1 MGGGEACKG
10 KELGKE
16 LGEGEVKDNPMSE
29 GYRKQLIVLR
39 YLLEEGATEM
49 DQEGEEQEGD

>member
-1 MGGGEACKG
+1 MCGGWIG
-10 KELGKE
+10 LY
-16 LGEGEVKDNPMSE
+16 GEVIREGRSQGNPVSE

-39 YLLEEGATEM
+39 YLLEEGATEV